1 MAYYR
6 CYFIDEASHVYDF
19 AEFESDTDEQAL
31 ERARH
36 LCPSRVS
43 DGFELWQQIRLV
55 HRHESIGLCRDEY
68 VLPPSPSTIDLP
80 RGP

>member
-19 AEFESDTDEQAL
+19 AEFDCDTDDQAIT
-31 ERARH
+31 RARR
-36 LCPSRVS
+36 LCPARVT

-55 HRHESIGLCRDEY
+55 HREEHKRASQNSRLSSAPMPSSD
-68 VLPPSPSTIDLP
+68 LPPYP
-80 RGP
+80 